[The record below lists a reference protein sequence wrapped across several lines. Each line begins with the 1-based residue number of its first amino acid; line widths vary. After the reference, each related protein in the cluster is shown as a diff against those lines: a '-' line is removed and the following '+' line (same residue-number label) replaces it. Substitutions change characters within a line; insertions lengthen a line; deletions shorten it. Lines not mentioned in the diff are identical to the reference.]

1 MMIIIITF
9 VLVLFFE
16 LMNIALIQALSF
28 PVSSVR
34 DLVDNRVTLL
44 RSSSFTLSTSSHT
57 ADKSYAHNI
66 VSVSDDISGSMLP
79 VMIKKINH

>member
-1 MMIIIITF
+1 MRIVVMMIIIITF

-16 LMNIALIQALSF
+16 LMNIAVIQALSF
-28 PVSSVR
+28 HVSSVC

-57 ADKSYAHNI
+57 ADKS
-66 VSVSDDISGSMLP
+66 SDISGSMHQL
-79 VMIKKINH
+79 

>member
-16 LMNIALIQALSF
+16 LMDIAVIQALSF
-28 PVSSVR
+28 HVSSVC

-57 ADKSYAHNI
+57 ADKSYTHNI
-66 VSVSDDISGSMLP
+66 VSVPDDISGLMHQLR
-79 VMIKKINH
+79 